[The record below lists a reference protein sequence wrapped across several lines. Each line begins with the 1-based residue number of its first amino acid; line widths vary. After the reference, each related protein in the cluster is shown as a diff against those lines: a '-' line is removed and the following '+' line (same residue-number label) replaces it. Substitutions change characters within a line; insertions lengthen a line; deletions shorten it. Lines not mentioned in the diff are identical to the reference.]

1 MAIWQV
7 LGVGL
12 ITLVATIILKEHL
25 KEASL
30 PVLLAGILVILGL
43 IFEPL
48 ELLWESFREFGYLS
62 GLKFAYLEMMG
73 KILGTAFLAGLA
85 ADIAR
90 DSEQEALAAKI
101 ELAGKI
107 IIVVMSLPV
116 LKAVLKGLL
125 EVLPR

>member
-7 LGVGL
+7 VGVGL
-12 ITLVATIILKEHL
+12 ITLVATLVLKQNL

-30 PVLLAGILVILGL
+30 PVLLAGLLVILGL

-48 ELLWESFREFGYLS
+48 TLLWESFREFGHIS
-62 GLKFAYLEMMG
+62 GINFAYLELMG

-90 DSEQEALAAKI
+90 DSGETALAAKI
-101 ELAGKI
+101 ELAGKVI
-107 IIVVMSLPV
+107 IIVLSLPV
-116 LKAVLKGLL
+116 LKAVLTGLL
-125 EVLPR
+125 EVLPK